1 MSAPPIASVDVD
13 AAVRFVQ
20 AIHGHERAGFVILM
34 LMRRDMPPA
43 HYGFDLGNPRWDAL
57 RRVLTNYA
65 GADCYLGVAVYAA
78 PPQPGM
84 QRKKEMVLHCHWLW
98 CERDGHALPDTLPD
112 PTFTIETSAGNYQDW
127 WRMDAPLSLT
137 DAEDYAERIAG
148 AVGCAP
154 MKDATRVLR
163 IVGMKNHKPT
173 RAGEVARIVDETGAV
188 YSLSDFAHLPR
199 VSAPAAPVREGGPR
213 GKIGEGHRHHELL
226 SLAGSLR
233 RRGLSHDTILA
244 ALREMN
250 ETQCDPPKSDA
261 EIEKIAGDA
270 SGWEPAPVEA
280 VHRSQAAKDYT
291 GTPPED
297 APAWTPPANAWPE
310 PLADE
315 AYYGLA
321 GGFVRAVESQSEAD
335 PVAILGQFLVLFG
348 NCAGRSPYY
357 LIEADKH
364 HANLNLVTVGDTSSG
379 RKGVALN
386 RARQPFAT
394 ADERWEATRVKGG
407 LSSAE
412 GLIWQVRDPIYKDE
426 RDKETKELTKVM
438 VDLGIADKRFCAA
451 ETEFSG
457 VLRQFQRDG
466 NNLSGLIRDAFDRGN
481 LESLTK
487 NNPAKATGAHISIL
501 GHITK
506 DELLRY
512 LDTTEA
518 ANGLGNRFLWLCVK
532 RSKYLPDG
540 GRPVDLAPLTARL
553 ADALAFARTT
563 GLMTRDDDAR
573 TLWHAVYRP
582 LSEGKPG
589 LLGAMIA
596 RAAPIVVRL
605 SMIYALLD
613 CSNVIRKEHLTAA
626 IALWDYA
633 EASARYIFGDAMG
646 DAVADEIL
654 GALRRSPSGLTRT
667 QISEALGRNQK
678 ADRINR
684 ALALIE
690 RNGLARFVREDTGGR
705 PGERWFAATP
715 GVDSSN
721 SFGGI
726 R

>member
-1 MSAPPIASVDVD
+1 MSVPTCVRVDVD
-13 AAVRFVQ
+13 AAVQFVQ
-20 AIHGHERAGFVILM
+20 AIHGHERAGFAILM
-34 LMRRDMPPA
+34 LKRGDLPPS
-43 HYGFDLGNPRWDAL
+43 HYGFDLGNPQWDVL
-57 RRVLTNYA
+57 RRVLTNHT
-65 GADCYLGVAVYAA
+65 GGDCYIGVALYAA
-78 PPQPGM
+78 PPQPGKN
-84 QRKKEMVLHCHWLW
+84 RTKDMVLHCHWLW
-98 CERDGHALPDTLPD
+98 CERDTHTLPDTLPD

-127 WRMDAPLSLT
+127 WRMDAPLSLS
-137 DAEDYAERIAG
+137 DAEDYAERIAV

-163 IVGMKNHKPT
+163 IVGLKNHKPT
-173 RAGEVARIVDETGAV
+173 RAGEVARISDETGAV
-188 YSLSDFAHLPR
+188 YALNDFAHLPH
-199 VSAPAAPVREGGPR
+199 VSVPAISAREGGQR
-213 GKIGEGHRHHELL
+213 GKIREGYRHHELL

-233 RRGLSHDTILA
+233 RRGLSHDMILA

-250 ETQCDPPKSDA
+250 ETQCDPPKPDA
-261 EIEKIAGDA
+261 EIEKIANDA
-270 SGWEPAPVEA
+270 SGWEPAPVEP
-280 VHRSQAAKDYT
+280 VHQSQAALKPWV
-291 GTPPED
+291 PPV
-297 APAWTPPANAWPE
+297 NGWPE
-310 PLADE
+310 PLAEE

-321 GGFVRAVESQSEAD
+321 GDFVRAVEPQSEAD

-357 LIEADKH
+357 PIEADKH
-364 HANLNLVTVGDTSSG
+364 YANLNLVTVGDTSSG

-386 RARQPFAT
+386 RARQPFAP
-394 ADERWEATRVKGG
+394 ADEKWEAMRVKGG

-426 RDKETKELTKVM
+426 RDKETKALTSVM
-438 VDLGIADKRFCAA
+438 VDQGVSDKRFCAA

-487 NNPAKATGAHISIL
+487 NSPARATGAHISIL

-540 GRPVDLAPLTARL
+540 GQPVDLTPIVARL
-553 ADALAFARTT
+553 MDALAFARTT
-563 GLMTRDDDAR
+563 GLMTRDDEAR
-573 TLWHAVYRP
+573 MLWHAVYRP

-605 SMIYALLD
+605 SMLYALLD
-613 CSNVIRKEHLTAA
+613 CSYVIRKEHLTAA

-654 GALRRSPSGLTRT
+654 GALRRSPGGMTRT
-667 QISEALGRNQK
+667 QISEVLGRNQR

-690 RNGLARFVREDTGGR
+690 RNALARCVREDTGGR

-715 GVDSSN
+715 GADSSN

-726 R
+726 Q